1 MDELIGLDGITE
13 ANVAAHILERTKDTA
28 AAQVY
33 TLHAELEGMRLAP
46 AFEQLLAG
54 WKAQGWR
61 LVSMRALLDT
71 LQPLA
76 LPRCEVGPGT
86 IEGRSGTLLL
96 QRDEFLADVDLAAA
110 A

>member
-1 MDELIGLDGITE
+1 MADRK
-13 ANVAAHILERTKDTA
+13 LEVD
-28 AAQVY
+28 
-33 TLHAELEGMRLAP
+33 M
-46 AFEQLLAG
+46 AFFQTVQDVVG

-61 LVSMRALLDT
+61 LVSMRTLLDT